1 MEEADQLLMAT
12 LGHLGLKIPDEK
24 VFVLFLKILTAMV
37 RICERHICIQAN
49 IGALGPESIV
59 QGVLLCLY
67 RSVCSMHPTNHFN
80 GTNEQHSKK
89 EKFIF

>member
-12 LGHLGLKIPDEK
+12 LGHLGLKMPDEK
-24 VFVLFLKILTAMV
+24 VFLLWKILPVMV
-37 RICERHICIQAN
+37 RICEGQICIQAN

-67 RSVCSMHPTNHFN
+67 RSLRSIHPTNHFN
-80 GTNEQHSKK
+80 GTDE
-89 EKFIF
+89 